1 VFCKSKGGL
10 FSKKKDL
17 HFEISHDLK
26 DIGEINSVGNNIFSF
41 TKPGLKDA
49 VQLIA
54 ASPEERDEWMEL
66 MKKHIEEVKP
76 RLKEKEVVAITDT
89 KPAEQVLRERNLSK
103 SAAPAGRPTTSTRVT
118 LTASTKSSIGK
129 LSPEKEKEIE
139 RNKKRQE
146 LLAMKKTVEE
156 SLLEVERQA
165 GEKSKDKKE
174 KKSTRKAKLDEFDA
188 VKDRLKK
195 DLEHVEKGLAELDKE
210 DKK

>member
-1 VFCKSKGGL
+1 LCFVNLREDCFP
-10 FSKKKDL
+10 KKKDL

-139 RNKKRQE
+139 RNKK
-146 LLAMKKTVEE
+146 KT
-156 SLLEVERQA
+156 
-165 GEKSKDKKE
+165 GITGNEKNC
-174 KKSTRKAKLDEFDA
+174 
-188 VKDRLKK
+188 
-195 DLEHVEKGLAELDKE
+195 
-210 DKK
+210 